1 MMNGHAHARAGQRP
15 PAPGRCR
22 VCGCT
27 ETNACVAIRAPGGD
41 VRNCAWADDRQT
53 LCDNPDCLAD
63 AACEG
68 GERAIG

>member
-1 MMNGHAHARAGQRP
+1 MTDVRELAQDLRAH
-15 PAPGRCR
+15 
-22 VCGCT
+22 